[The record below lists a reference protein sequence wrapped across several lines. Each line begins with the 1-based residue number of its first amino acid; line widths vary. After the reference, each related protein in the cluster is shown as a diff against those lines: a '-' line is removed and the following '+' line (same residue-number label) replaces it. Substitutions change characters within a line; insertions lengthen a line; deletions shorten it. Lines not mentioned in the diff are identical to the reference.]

1 MSTYVIVNGQFYNA
15 NELYHHGVKGQ
26 KWGVRRY
33 QNKDG
38 SLTSAGKKR
47 RTHLRNDDVIIEKG
61 TQLNNLTSKK
71 KLRLRALGS
80 ENSQKLFVYKESD
93 EHDSDVYEG
102 AFTRYIRRRDR
113 TGQIFKQKFENIDDL
128 VSPSERRRAELFVE
142 TYRNNPELLADQLN
156 RTDAFLQQ
164 RKAEGVKMSR
174 AREALIG
181 KKIFDEKTSD
191 IDLNKYGYGLFNMS
205 NEWKD
210 PQSVRVNN
218 AYYKTVK
225 NAGYNALIDDNNRGI
240 YNDANEPLIVL
251 NAKRHL
257 KNIETEKLTREY
269 MNEAEERLRSYMKKK
284 YGDDAI
290 AV

>member
-1 MSTYVIVNGQFYNA
+1 MSENIYSISSDGK
-15 NELYHHGVKGQ
+15 LYHHGIKGQ
-26 KWGVRRY
+26 KWGIRRY

-47 RTHLRNDDVIIEKG
+47 RTQLRNDDVIIEKG

-80 ENSQKLFVYKESD
+80 ENSQKLFVYKESNV
-93 EHDSDVYEG
+93 HDKDVYEG
-102 AFTRYIRRRDR
+102 AFTRYIRRRDH
-113 TGQIFKQKFENIDDL
+113 TSQIFKQKFENIDDL

-142 TYRNNPELLADQLN
+142 TYRNNPELLANQLN
-156 RTDAFLQQ
+156 RTDAFLRQ
-164 RKAEGVKMSR
+164 RKADGAQMSR
-174 AREALIG
+174 EREALIG

-191 IDLNKYGYGLFNMS
+191 IDLNKYGYRLFNIG

-210 PQSVRVNN
+210 AQSVRVNN
-218 AYYKTVK
+218 EYYKTVK
-225 NAGYNALIDDNNRGI
+225 KAGYNALIDDNNRGT

-269 MNEAEERLRSYMKKK
+269 MNEAEDRIRSYMKKK